1 MIISKLKIF
10 LLLFLLYGSTV
21 FPQSF
26 TASVSNNKVGIN
38 DRFQVS
44 FTFSGTDINGLQN
57 FVAPHFQNFLVLSG
71 PNQSTNMEI
80 VNGAVSASRTFS
92 YYIQAKSIGKFNI
105 ETASIVLNG
114 TTYKTRPV
122 SIEVVKGSTAPNNN
136 GSTTQQP
143 VITQKDIGDNL
154 FIKAIAD
161 KQKVYLG
168 EPVIVTYKLY
178 TRLNIASQM
187 SVNKLPQYNGFWAE
201 ELDTPNNITFTT
213 EIVNGKQYRV
223 GILKKVSLFPSQTG
237 ELSVTP
243 FELNVP
249 VQIKNRRSS
258 SGNIFD
264 DFFNDPFFDIG
275 RTVNYDAN
283 SNILKV
289 KVIPLPDKNVPP
301 AFNGAVGSFSL
312 NSTIDNT
319 TVKAN
324 EPVSVKLNIS
334 GTGNIKLIDAP
345 EINLPTGFDK
355 YEPKV
360 SEQINRTGK
369 ISGTKK
375 IEYLVIPRISGKRE
389 IPPIKFSY
397 FDLNKNSY
405 VTLETKPYELDVEKG
420 SENSNYASTSK
431 EDVKLLGDD
440 IRYIKTST
448 EVEKQGGILIHKV
461 GFWIAAGL
469 PLILL
474 TGLVTFKKRND
485 KLLSNAQLLKYQ
497 KAQKI
502 ARNRLKVAKNLLQEK
517 NQSAFYSEISLALY
531 GYLEDKLNIP
541 KSEFSLEEA
550 VSRLKQNNIKDSVID
565 NLKQTVEK
573 CEYIRFAP
581 QKDGLA
587 AMNEIYNQ
595 SSNIIIEIEKTI
607 STTRKPVTKNV

>member
-1 MIISKLKIF
+1 MIVSKLKIF
-10 LLLFLLYGSTV
+10 LVLFLSFGSTIL
-21 FPQSF
+21 PQTF
-26 TASVSNNKVGIN
+26 TASVSSSKVGIN

-44 FTFSGTDINGLQN
+44 FTFSGTDINGLKN
-57 FVAPHFQNFLVLSG
+57 FTAPPFQNFLVLSG

-80 VNGAVSASRTFS
+80 VNGAVSASKTFS
-92 YYIQAKSIGKFNI
+92 YYIQAKSTGKFNI
-105 ETASIVLNG
+105 EPASINLNG
-114 TTYKTRPV
+114 TTYRTKPV
-122 SIEVVKGSTAPNNN
+122 SIEVVKGSTTPNNN
-136 GSTTQQP
+136 GSTSQQP
-143 VITQKDIGDNL
+143 VITKKDIGDNL
-154 FIKAIAD
+154 FIRAVAD
-161 KQKVYLG
+161 KQRVYLG
-168 EPVIVTYKLY
+168 EPVVVTYKLY

-213 EIVNGKQYRV
+213 EVMHGKQYRV
-223 GILKKVSLFPSQTG
+223 GVLKKVSLFPSQTG

-249 VQIKNRRSS
+249 VQIKNRRSR

-275 RTVNYDAN
+275 RTVNYDAK
-283 SNILKV
+283 SNTLKV

-301 AFNGAVGSFSL
+301 SFNGAVGSFSL
-312 NSTIDNT
+312 NSTIDNR

-324 EPVSVKLNIS
+324 EPVSIKLNIT

-345 EINLPTGFDK
+345 EVNLPTGFDK

-360 SEQINRTGK
+360 SEQINRTGR

-397 FDLNKNSY
+397 FDPGKKSY
-405 VTLETKPYELDVEKG
+405 VTLETKQYDLNVEKG
-420 SENSNYASTSK
+420 SESSNYASTSK

-448 EVEKQGGILIHKV
+448 DVEKQGGILIHKI

-469 PLILL
+469 PLLLL

-502 ARNRLKVAKNLLQEK
+502 ARNRLKIAKNLLQEK
-517 NQSAFYSEISLALY
+517 NQTAFYSEISLALY

-541 KSEFSLEEA
+541 KSEFSLEKA
-550 VSRLKQNNIKDSVID
+550 ISSLKLNNINDSVID
-565 NLKQTVEK
+565 NLKQTAEK

-595 SSNIIIEIEKTI
+595 SSNIIIEIEKSI
-607 STTRKPVTKNV
+607 STTRKSAA

>member
-1 MIISKLKIF
+1 MIINKFKI
-10 LLLFLLYGSTV
+10 LLCLFLLYGKTV
-21 FPQSF
+21 LPQSF
-26 TASVSNNKVGIN
+26 TATVDNNKVGIN

-44 FTFSGTDINGLQN
+44 FTFTGTDINGVKN
-57 FVAPHFQNFLVLSG
+57 YSPPPFQHFLVLSG

-80 VNGAVSASRTFS
+80 INSSVSASRTFS
-92 YYIQAKSIGKFNI
+92 YYLQAKATGKFTI
-105 ETASIVLNG
+105 ESASIDYDG
-114 TTYKTRPV
+114 KTYKTKPI
-122 SIEVVKGSTAPNNN
+122 SMEVVAGSTRPNNN
-136 GSTTQQP
+136 GSSSQQP

-154 FIKAIAD
+154 FVKSTAD

-168 EPVIVTYKLY
+168 EPVTVTYKLY

-201 ELDTPNNITFTT
+201 ELSTPNNITFST
-213 EIVNGKQYRV
+213 EVVNGKQYRV
-223 GILKKVSLFPSQTG
+223 GILKKVCLFPSQTG

-249 VQIKNRRSS
+249 VQIQSRKR

-264 DFFNDPFFDIG
+264 DFFNDPFFDAG
-275 RTVNYDAN
+275 RTVNYDAK

-289 KVIPLPDKNVPP
+289 RVIPLPDKNVPDS
-301 AFNGAVGSFSL
+301 FKGAVGSFTL
-312 NSTIDNT
+312 NSSIDKT
-319 TVKAN
+319 TVNAN
-324 EPVSVKLNIS
+324 DPVSIKLNIS

-345 EINLPTGFDK
+345 EIKLPTGFDK

-360 SEQINRTGK
+360 TEQVNRTGN

-405 VTLETKPYELDVEKG
+405 VTLQSKPYELNVERG
-420 SENSNYASTSK
+420 NESSNLASNSK
-431 EDVKLLGDD
+431 EDIKFLGDD

-448 EVEKQGGILIHKV
+448 DIEKQSGILVYKV
-461 GFWIAAGL
+461 GFWIAAGF
-469 PLILL
+469 PLLL
-474 TGLVTFKKRND
+474 LAGLVTFKKRND

-502 ARNRLKVAKNLLQEK
+502 AKNRLKVAKNLLHEK
-517 NQSAFYSEISLALY
+517 NQTAFYSEISLALY
-531 GYLEDKLNIP
+531 GYLEDKLDIP

-550 VSRLKQNNIKDSVID
+550 VSRLKQSNVNNSVID
-565 NLKQTVEK
+565 DLKQTAEK

-595 SSNIIIEIEKTI
+595 SANIIIEIEKSI
-607 STTRKPVTKNV
+607 STMRKSAV

>member
-1 MIISKLKIF
+1 MIIKKLKIS
-10 LLLFLLYGSTV
+10 FLLYLFYASITLAQ
-21 FPQSF
+21 PF
-26 TASVSNNKVGIN
+26 TASASSDKVGIN

-44 FTFSGTDINGLQN
+44 FTFSGTDINGLSN
-57 FVAPHFQNFLVLSG
+57 YTAPAFRNFLVLSG

-80 VNGAVSASRTFS
+80 INGAVSSSRTFS
-92 YYIQAKSIGKFNI
+92 YYLQAKSIGKFNI
-105 ETASIVLNG
+105 EAASINLG
-114 TTYKTRPV
+114 GKTYRTKAI
-122 SIEVVKGSTAPNNN
+122 SIEVVKGSTSPNNN
-136 GSTTQQP
+136 SSNAQEP

-154 FIKAIAD
+154 YVRATAD

-201 ELDTPNNITFTT
+201 ELSTPNNITFTT
-213 EIVNGKQYRV
+213 ELVHGKQYRV
-223 GILKKVSLFPSQTG
+223 GLLKEVCLFPSQTG

-249 VQIKNRRSS
+249 VQIKNRKS

-264 DFFNDPFFDIG
+264 DFFNDPFFDMG
-275 RTVNYDAN
+275 RTVNYDAK
-283 SNILKV
+283 SNTLKV
-289 KVIPLPDKNVPP
+289 KVVVLPDKNVPP
-301 AFNGAVGSFSL
+301 SFNGAVGSFKL
-312 NSTIDNT
+312 NSNIDKI
-319 TVKAN
+319 TVKAS
-324 EPVSVKLNIS
+324 EPLKLDIS

-345 EINLPTGFDK
+345 EIKLPTGFDK

-360 SEQINRTGK
+360 SEQINRSGM

-375 IEYLVIPRISGKRE
+375 IEYLVIPRMAGKRE

-405 VTLETKPYELDVEKG
+405 VTLETKPYELNVEKG
-420 SENSNYASTSK
+420 NESSNYASNTK

-440 IRYIKTST
+440 IRYIKTSS
-448 EVEKQGGILIHKV
+448 EVYKKGGILIHKI
-461 GFWIAAGL
+461 GFWLAAGL
-469 PLILL
+469 PLVLL
-474 TGLVTFKKRND
+474 AGMVTFKKRND

-502 ARNRLKVAKNLLQEK
+502 ARNRLKIAKNLLNEK

-550 VSRLKQNNIKDSVID
+550 VSRLKRNNIKNTVID
-565 NLKQTVEK
+565 NLKQTAEK

-581 QKDGLA
+581 QKDGIA
-587 AMNEIYNQ
+587 AMNEIYNE
-595 SSNIIIEIEKTI
+595 SANIIIEIEKSI
-607 STTRKPVTKNV
+607 STARKSAV

>member
-1 MIISKLKIF
+1 MIINKLKITF
-10 LLLFLLYGSTV
+10 LFFLLYAGIIL
-21 FPQSF
+21 PQSF
-26 TASVSNNKVGIN
+26 TASVSSNKVGIN

-44 FTFSGTDINGLQN
+44 FTFSGTDINGLKN
-57 FVAPHFQNFLVLSG
+57 YVAPQFQNFLVLSG

-80 VNGAVSASRTFS
+80 INGAVSASRTFS
-92 YYIQAKSIGKFNI
+92 YYIQAKSTGKFNI
-105 ETASIVLNG
+105 ETASIDLNG
-114 TTYKTRPV
+114 TTYKTKPISV
-122 SIEVVKGSTAPNNN
+122 EVVKGSTVPNNN
-136 GSTTQQP
+136 SSTAQQP

-154 FIKAIAD
+154 FVRAEAD

-168 EPVIVTYKLY
+168 EPVIVTYKLF

-201 ELDTPNNITFTT
+201 ELNTPNNITFTT
-213 EIVNGKQYRV
+213 ELVHGKQYRV

-249 VQIKNRRSS
+249 VQIKNNRRS

-275 RTVNYDAN
+275 RTVNYDAK
-283 SNILKV
+283 SNTLKI
-289 KVIPLPDKNVPP
+289 KVVPLPDRDVPP
-301 AFNGAVGSFSL
+301 SFNGAVGSFSL
-312 NSTIDNT
+312 NSTIDKNS
-319 TVKAN
+319 VKAN
-324 EPVSVKLNIS
+324 EPVSIKLNIS
-334 GTGNIKLIDAP
+334 GTGNIKLLDAP

-360 SEQINRTGK
+360 SEEINRTGQ

-375 IEYLVIPRISGKRE
+375 IEYLVIPRLSGKRE

-405 VTLETKPYELDVEKG
+405 VTLETKPYELNVGKG
-420 SENSNYASTSK
+420 NGGSDYAGTSK
-431 EDVKLLGDD
+431 EDVKMLGED

-448 EVEKQGGILIHKV
+448 DVEKQGGILIYKV
-461 GFWIAAGL
+461 GFWVAAGL

-502 ARNRLKVAKNLLQEK
+502 ARNRLKIAKNLLQEK
-517 NQSAFYSEISLALY
+517 DQSAFYSEISLALY

-541 KSEFSLEEA
+541 KSEFSLEKA
-550 VSRLKQNNIKDSVID
+550 VYRLKQNNIKDSVID
-565 NLKQTVEK
+565 NLKQTAEK

-607 STTRKPVTKNV
+607 STTRKSAA

>member
-1 MIISKLKIF
+1 MVISKLKIF
-10 LLLFLLYGSTV
+10 LLLFLSFGSMIL
-21 FPQSF
+21 PQSF
-26 TASVSNNKVGIN
+26 TSSVSSNKVGIN

-44 FTFSGTDINGLQN
+44 FTFSGRDVNGLKN
-57 FVAPHFQNFLVLSG
+57 FVAPPFRNFLVLSG

-105 ETASIVLNG
+105 ETASIVHNG
-114 TTYKTRPV
+114 TTYKTKPI
-122 SIEVVKGSTAPNNN
+122 SIQVVKGSTAPNNS
-136 GSTTQQP
+136 GSTNQQP
-143 VITQKDIGDNL
+143 VITKKDIGDNL
-154 FIKAIAD
+154 FIRAIAD

-201 ELDTPNNITFTT
+201 ELNTPNNITFTT
-213 EIVNGKQYRV
+213 EILHGKQYRV
-223 GILKKVSLFPSQTG
+223 GVLKKVSLFPSQTG

-258 SGNIFD
+258 RGNIFD

-275 RTVNYDAN
+275 RTVNYDAK
-283 SNILKV
+283 SNTLKV
-289 KVIPLPDKNVPP
+289 KVVPLPDKNVPKS
-301 AFNGAVGSFSL
+301 FNGAVGSFSL

-324 EPVSVKLNIS
+324 EPVSIKLNIT

-345 EINLPTGFDK
+345 EVNLPTGFDK

-360 SEQINRTGK
+360 SEQINRKGK

-375 IEYLVIPRISGKRE
+375 IEYLVIPRLSGKRE

-397 FDLNKNSY
+397 FDLNKKSY
-405 VTLETKPYELDVEKG
+405 VTLESKPYNLDVEKG
-420 SENSNYASTSK
+420 SESSNYASNSK

-448 EVEKQGGILIHKV
+448 DVEKQEGILIHKV

-474 TGLVTFKKRND
+474 TGFVTFKKRND

-502 ARNRLKVAKNLLQEK
+502 ARNRLKIAKNLLQEK
-517 NQSAFYSEISLALY
+517 NQSAFYSEISLALF

-565 NLKQTVEK
+565 NLKQTAEK

-607 STTRKPVTKNV
+607 STTRKSAA

>member
-1 MIISKLKIF
+1 MIINKLKITF
-10 LLLFLLYGSTV
+10 LFFLLYAGIIL
-21 FPQSF
+21 PQSF
-26 TASVSNNKVGIN
+26 TASVSSNKVGIN

-44 FTFSGTDINGLQN
+44 FTFSGTDINGLKN
-57 FVAPHFQNFLVLSG
+57 YVAPQFQNFLVLSG

-80 VNGAVSASRTFS
+80 INGAVSASRTFS
-92 YYIQAKSIGKFNI
+92 YYIQAKSTGKFNI
-105 ETASIVLNG
+105 ETASIDLNG
-114 TTYKTRPV
+114 TTYKTKPISV
-122 SIEVVKGSTAPNNN
+122 EVVKGSTVPNNN
-136 GSTTQQP
+136 SSTAQQP

-154 FIKAIAD
+154 FVRAEAD

-168 EPVIVTYKLY
+168 EPVIVTYKLF

-201 ELDTPNNITFTT
+201 ELNTPNNITFTT
-213 EIVNGKQYRV
+213 ELVHGKQYRV

-249 VQIKNRRSS
+249 VQIKNNRRS

-275 RTVNYDAN
+275 RTVNYDAK
-283 SNILKV
+283 SNTLKI
-289 KVIPLPDKNVPP
+289 KVVPLPDRDVPP
-301 AFNGAVGSFSL
+301 SFNGAVGSFSL
-312 NSTIDNT
+312 NSTIDKN

-324 EPVSVKLNIS
+324 EPVSIKLNIS
-334 GTGNIKLIDAP
+334 GTGNIKLLDAP

-360 SEQINRTGK
+360 SEEINRTGQ

-375 IEYLVIPRISGKRE
+375 IEYLVIPRLSGKRE

-405 VTLETKPYELDVEKG
+405 VTLETKPYELNVGKG
-420 SENSNYASTSK
+420 NGGSDYAGTSK
-431 EDVKLLGDD
+431 EDVKMLGED

-448 EVEKQGGILIHKV
+448 DVEKQGGILIYKV
-461 GFWIAAGL
+461 GFWVAAGL

-502 ARNRLKVAKNLLQEK
+502 ARNRLKIAKNLLQEK
-517 NQSAFYSEISLALY
+517 DQSAFYSEISLALY

-541 KSEFSLEEA
+541 KSEFSLEKA
-550 VSRLKQNNIKDSVID
+550 VYRLKQNNIKDSVID
-565 NLKQTVEK
+565 NLKQTAEK

-607 STTRKPVTKNV
+607 STTRKSAA

>member
-1 MIISKLKIF
+1 MVINKLKIL
-10 LLLFLLYGSTV
+10 LLLFLSYGSTIL
-21 FPQSF
+21 PQSF
-26 TASVSNNKVGIN
+26 TASVSSNKVGIN

-44 FTFSGTDINGLQN
+44 FTFSGTDINGIKN
-57 FVAPHFQNFLVLSG
+57 FTAPAFQNFLVLSG
-71 PNQSTNMEI
+71 PNQSSNMEI
-80 VNGAVSASRTFS
+80 INGAVSASRTFS

-105 ETASIVLNG
+105 ESASIVLNG
-114 TTYKTRPV
+114 TTYKTKPV
-122 SIEVVKGSTAPNNN
+122 SIEVVKGSTVPNNN
-136 GSTTQQP
+136 GSTSRQP

-154 FIKAIAD
+154 FVKATAN
-161 KQKVYLG
+161 KRRVYLG

-201 ELDTPNNITFTT
+201 ELSTPNNITFTT
-213 EIVNGKQYRV
+213 EIVHGKQYRV
-223 GILKKVSLFPSQTG
+223 GLLKEVCLFPSQTG

-249 VQIKNRRSS
+249 VQIKNRKR

-275 RTVNYDAN
+275 RTVNYDAK
-283 SNILKV
+283 SNTLKV
-289 KVIPLPDKNVPP
+289 KVVPLPDKNVPSS
-301 AFNGAVGSFSL
+301 FNGAVGSFTL
-312 NSTIDNT
+312 KSTIDKT

-324 EPVSVKLNIS
+324 EPVSIKLDIS

-345 EINLPTGFDK
+345 EVKLPTGFDN

-360 SEQINRTGK
+360 SEQINRNGK

-375 IEYLVIPRISGKRE
+375 IEYLVIPRLSGKRE

-397 FDLNKNSY
+397 FDLNKKSY
-405 VTLETKPYELDVEKG
+405 VTLETKRFGLNVEKG
-420 SENSNYASTSK
+420 NEGSNYASTSK

-448 EVEKQGGILIHKV
+448 DVEKQGGILIYKV
-461 GFWIAAGL
+461 GFWVAAGL
-469 PLILL
+469 PLMLL
-474 TGLVTFKKRND
+474 AGLVTFKKRND

-497 KAQKI
+497 KAQKV
-502 ARNRLKVAKNLLQEK
+502 ARNRLKIAKNLLQEK
-517 NQSAFYSEISLALY
+517 NQTAFYSEISLALF

-550 VSRLKQNNIKDSVID
+550 ISRLQQGNINESVIN
-565 NLKQTVEK
+565 NLKQTAEK

-587 AMNEIYNQ
+587 AMNEIYKQ
-595 SSNIIIEIEKTI
+595 SSNIIIEIEKSI
-607 STTRKPVTKNV
+607 SNIRKTVA

>member
-1 MIISKLKIF
+1 MVICKLKIF
-10 LLLFLLYGSTV
+10 LFLFLLYGSAV
-21 FPQSF
+21 LPQSF
-26 TASVSNNKVGIN
+26 TASVSSDKVGIN

-44 FTFSGTDINGLQN
+44 FTFSGTDINGLEK
-57 FVAPHFQNFLVLSG
+57 FAAPPFQNFLVLSG

-80 VNGAVSASRTFS
+80 INGAVSASRTFS
-92 YYIQAKSIGKFNI
+92 YYLQAKSTGKFNI
-105 ETASIVLNG
+105 ETASIVLDG
-114 TTYKTRPV
+114 KTFKTKPI
-122 SIEVVKGSTAPNNN
+122 SIEVVKGSTTPNNN
-136 GSTTQQP
+136 SSSAQGTI
-143 VITQKDIGDNL
+143 ITQKDIGDNL
-154 FIKAIAD
+154 FVTATAD
-161 KQKVYLG
+161 RQKVYLG

-201 ELDTPNNITFTT
+201 ELSTPNNITFST
-213 EIVNGKQYRV
+213 EVFHGKQYRV
-223 GILKKVSLFPSQTG
+223 GTLKEVSLFPSQTG

-249 VQIKNRRSS
+249 VQIKSRKSS

-264 DFFNDPFFDIG
+264 DFFNDPFFDMG
-275 RTVNYDAN
+275 RTVNYDAK
-283 SNILKV
+283 SNTLKV
-289 KVIPLPDKNVPP
+289 TVIPLPDKNVPP
-301 AFNGAVGSFSL
+301 SFNGAVGSFSL
-312 NSTIDNT
+312 NSSIDKT

-324 EPVSVKLNIS
+324 EPVSIKLNIT

-345 EINLPTGFDK
+345 EVKLPAGFDK

-360 SEQINRTGK
+360 SEQVNRNGS

-375 IEYLVIPRISGKRE
+375 IEYLVIPRMSGKKE

-397 FDLNKNSY
+397 FDLNKKSY
-405 VTLETKPYELDVEKG
+405 VTLETKPYDINVERG
-420 SENSNYASTSK
+420 NESSNYASNSK
-431 EDVKLLGDD
+431 EDIKLLGDD

-448 EVEKQGGILIHKV
+448 DVDKQEGILIYKM
-461 GFWIAAGL
+461 GFWVAAGL

-474 TGLVTFKKRND
+474 AGLITFKKRND
-485 KLLSNAQLLKYQ
+485 KLLGNAQLLKYQ

-502 ARNRLKVAKNLLQEK
+502 ARNRLKIAKNLLQEK
-517 NQSAFYSEISLALY
+517 NQAAFYSEISLALY

-550 VSRLKQNNIKDSVID
+550 VSRLKHNNINDSVID
-565 NLKQTVEK
+565 NLKQTAEQ

-587 AMNEIYNQ
+587 AMNEIYNK
-595 SSNIIIEIEKTI
+595 SSNIIIEIEKSI
-607 STTRKPVTKNV
+607 STARKPVT

>member
-1 MIISKLKIF
+1 MVINKLKIF
-10 LLLFLLYGSTV
+10 LLLLLFYGSTIL
-21 FPQSF
+21 PQSF

-44 FTFSGTDINGLQN
+44 FTFSGTDINGLTN
-57 FVAPHFQNFLVLSG
+57 YVAPAFRNFLVLSG

-80 VNGAVSASRTFS
+80 INGAVSASRTFS
-92 YYIQAKSIGKFNI
+92 YYIQAKGIGKFNI
-105 ETASIVLNG
+105 ETASIDLG
-114 TTYKTRPV
+114 GRPYKTKPV
-122 SIEVVKGSTAPNNN
+122 SIEVVKGSTMPNNN
-136 GSTTQQP
+136 GSTSQQP

-154 FIKAIAD
+154 FIKASAD
-161 KQKVYLG
+161 KQKVYIG

-201 ELDTPNNITFTT
+201 ELSTPNNITFTT
-213 EIVNGKQYRV
+213 EIVHGKQYRV
-223 GILKKVSLFPSQTG
+223 GVLKEVSLFPSQTG

-249 VQIKNRRSS
+249 VQIKSRKS

-264 DFFNDPFFDIG
+264 DFFNDPFFDMG
-275 RTVNYDAN
+275 KTVNYDAK

-289 KVIPLPDKNVPP
+289 RVVPLPDKNVPTS
-301 AFNGAVGSFSL
+301 FNGAVGSFTL
-312 NSTIDNT
+312 NSNFDKT

-324 EPVSVKLNIS
+324 EPVSIKLDIS

-345 EINLPTGFDK
+345 EVKLPTGFDK

-360 SEQINRTGK
+360 SEQVNRVGK

-375 IEYLVIPRISGKRE
+375 IEYLLIPRMSGKKE

-405 VTLETKPYELDVEKG
+405 VTLETKPYEINVERG
-420 SENSNYASTSK
+420 NESSNYASTSK
-431 EDVKLLGDD
+431 EDIKLLGDD
-440 IRYIKTST
+440 IRYIKTT
-448 EVEKQGGILIHKV
+448 AEIDKQGGILIYKV
-461 GFWIAAGL
+461 GFWVAAGL
-469 PLILL
+469 PLVLL
-474 TGLVTFKKRND
+474 AGLVTFKKRND
-485 KLLSNAQLLKYQ
+485 KLLSNTQLLKYQ

-502 ARNRLKVAKNLLQEK
+502 ARNRLKMAKNLLHEN

-550 VSRLKQNNIKDSVID
+550 VSRLKRKNITDSVID
-565 NLKQTVEK
+565 NLKQTAEK

-587 AMNEIYNQ
+587 AMNEIYNE
-595 SSNIIIEIEKTI
+595 SANIIIEIEKSIATA
-607 STTRKPVTKNV
+607 RKTVA

>member
-1 MIISKLKIF
+1 MIINKIKIF
-10 LLLFLLYGSTV
+10 LLLFLLYGSIIL
-21 FPQSF
+21 PQSF
-26 TASVSNNKVGIN
+26 TASIDNNKVGIN

-44 FTFSGTDINGLQN
+44 FTFTGTDINGVKN
-57 FVAPHFQNFLVLSG
+57 YSSPPFQHFLVLSG

-80 VNGAVSASRTFS
+80 INSTVSASRTFS
-92 YYIQAKSIGKFNI
+92 YYLQAKATGKFNI
-105 ETASIVLNG
+105 ESASIEYDG
-114 TTYKTRPV
+114 KTYKTNPI
-122 SIEVVKGSTAPNNN
+122 SIEVVAGSTRPNNN
-136 GSTTQQP
+136 GSSSQQP

-154 FIKAIAD
+154 FVKATAD
-161 KQKVYLG
+161 KQRVYLG
-168 EPVIVTYKLY
+168 EPVTVTYKLY

-201 ELDTPNNITFTT
+201 ELTTPNNITFST
-213 EIVNGKQYRV
+213 EVANGKQYRV
-223 GILKKVSLFPSQTG
+223 GILKKVCLFPSQTG

-249 VQIKNRRSS
+249 VQIQNRKR

-264 DFFNDPFFDIG
+264 DFFNDPFFDMG
-275 RTVNYDAN
+275 RTVNYDAK
-283 SNILKV
+283 SNTLKV
-289 KVIPLPDKNVPP
+289 KVIPLPDKNVPDS
-301 AFNGAVGSFSL
+301 FNGAVGSFTL
-312 NSTIDNT
+312 NSSIDKT

-324 EPVSVKLNIS
+324 DPISIKLNIS

-345 EINLPTGFDK
+345 EIKLPTGFDK

-360 SEQINRTGK
+360 SEQVNRTGN

-405 VTLETKPYELDVEKG
+405 VTLETKPFDLNVERM
-420 SENSNYASTSK
+420 SESSNFASNSK

-448 EVEKQGGILIHKV
+448 NVEKQGGILVYKV
-461 GFWIAAGL
+461 GFWVAAGF
-469 PLILL
+469 PLLL
-474 TGLVTFKKRND
+474 LAGLVTFKKRND

-517 NQSAFYSEISLALY
+517 NQTAFYSEISLALY
-531 GYLEDKLNIP
+531 GYLEDKLDIP

-550 VSRLKQNNIKDSVID
+550 VSRLKQSNVNDSVID
-565 NLKQTVEK
+565 DLKQTAEK

-595 SSNIIIEIEKTI
+595 SANIIIEIEKSI
-607 STTRKPVTKNV
+607 STMRKSLV

>member
-1 MIISKLKIF
+1 MIINKLKIF
-10 LLLFLLYGSTV
+10 LLLFLLCISTV
-21 FPQSF
+21 LPQSF
-26 TASVSNNKVGIN
+26 TASVSNDKVGIN

-44 FTFSGTDINGLQN
+44 FTFSGTNINGLKN
-57 FVAPHFQNFLVLSG
+57 FVAPPFRNFLVLSG
-71 PNQSTNMEI
+71 PNQSSNMEI
-80 VNGAVSASRTFS
+80 INGAVSASRTFS

-105 ETASIVLNG
+105 ETASIDLNG
-114 TTYKTRPV
+114 TTYKTKPI
-122 SIEVVKGSTAPNNN
+122 SIEVVKGSTVPNNN
-136 GSTTQQP
+136 GSTARQP

-154 FIKAIAD
+154 FIKASAD
-161 KQKVYLG
+161 RRKVYLG

-201 ELDTPNNITFTT
+201 ELSTPNNITFTT
-213 EIVNGKQYRV
+213 ELVHGKQYRV
-223 GILKKVSLFPSQTG
+223 GVLKEVCLFPSQTG

-249 VQIKNRRSS
+249 VQIKNRRG

-275 RTVNYDAN
+275 KTVNYDAK
-283 SNILKV
+283 SNTLKV
-289 KVIPLPDKNVPP
+289 KVVPLPNKNVPP
-301 AFNGAVGSFSL
+301 SFNGAVGSFTL
-312 NSTIDNT
+312 NSSIDKTTI
-319 TVKAN
+319 KAN
-324 EPVSVKLNIS
+324 EPVSIKLNIS

-345 EINLPTGFDK
+345 EVNLPTGFDK
-355 YEPKV
+355 YEPKI

-375 IEYLVIPRISGKRE
+375 IEYLVIPRLSGKRE

-397 FDLNKNSY
+397 FDLNKKSY
-405 VTLETKPYELDVEKG
+405 VTLETKPYELNVEKG
-420 SENSNYASTSK
+420 AEGSNYASTSK

-440 IRYIKTST
+440 IRFIKTT
-448 EVEKQGGILIHKV
+448 TDVEKQGGILIYKV
-461 GFWIAAGL
+461 GFWVAAGL
-469 PLILL
+469 PLMLL
-474 TGLVTFKKRND
+474 AGLVTFKKRND

-497 KAQKI
+497 KAQKV
-502 ARNRLKVAKNLLQEK
+502 ARNRLKIAKNLLQEK

-550 VSRLKQNNIKDSVID
+550 VSRLKQTNINESVID
-565 NLKQTVEK
+565 NLKQTAEK

-595 SSNIIIEIEKTI
+595 SSNIIIEIEKSI
-607 STTRKPVTKNV
+607 STIRKSVA